1 MTPGSMSGGHFS
13 AAATENPDMRER
25 LSVATRA
32 ELERLIADRKN
43 DPPTI
48 EHDHPAPNWVVTTT
62 DPNLARQRMRERRIR
77 YLTNRLD
84 GARQRMET
92 GYDRSE

>member
-1 MTPGSMSGGHFS
+1 MTPGVVSGVHFS
-13 AAATENPDMRER
+13 AARETPGMREGR
-25 LSVATRA
+25 GIATRA

-48 EHDHPAPNWVVTTT
+48 EHDHPAPSWVVTKT
-62 DPNLARQRMRERRIR
+62 DPNLSRKRIRERRIR

-84 GARQRMET
+84 GATQRMET
-92 GYDRSE
+92 GYDRTD

>member
-1 MTPGSMSGGHFS
+1 MSDVHFL
-13 AAATENPDMRER
+13 AATETLGMNEGRG
-25 LSVATRA
+25 VATRA

-48 EHDHPAPNWVVTTT
+48 EHDHPAPNWVNMTS

-84 GARQRMET
+84 GATQRMET